1 MLLKQEQTLKHPAPA
16 LSLPPNLHLS
26 LSLSIFLCKML
37 VWILHR
43 DFHKRGLWPS
53 LRMAKGDWFILQ
65 IWFNGP
71 KSVIKRQLLMGSQF
85 VGDYVKHNVQS
96 SNHAQNFSNL
106 IYHKIKKISFKKKTP
121 LGWYRYLMRY
131 VWAPQCW
138 GLFYFM
144 TMRMSFIGQ
153 VCLHIQGICY
163 SDRSSTVQQKDSN
176 RTRYTNI
183 QIGNVQKGKNTI
195 YI

>member
-1 MLLKQEQTLKHPAPA
+1 
-16 LSLPPNLHLS
+16 
-26 LSLSIFLCKML
+26 ML

-43 DFHKRGLWPS
+43 DFHKRVLWPS

-71 KSVIKRQLLMGSQF
+71 KSVIKRQLLIGSQF

-96 SNHAQNFSNL
+96 SNHAQNFSNP
-106 IYHKIKKISFKKKTP
+106 IYHKIKKSPLKKNSF
-121 LGWYRYLMRY
+121 YLLHY

-153 VCLHIQGICY
+153 VFLHIWGICY

-183 QIGNVQKGKNTI
+183 QIGNVQKSKNLI

>member
-16 LSLPPNLHLS
+16 LSLPPNLRLS

-53 LRMAKGDWFILQ
+53 LRMVKGDWFILQ

-71 KSVIKRQLLMGSQF
+71 KSVIKRQLLIGSQF

-106 IYHKIKKISFKKKTP
+106 IYHKIKKISFKKNSFRVIQVSSALC
-121 LGWYRYLMRY
+121 LGTTVLRFI
-131 VWAPQCW
+131 
-138 GLFYFM
+138 LFYDHENELYWPGMF
-144 TMRMSFIGQ
+144 T
-153 VCLHIQGICY
+153 Y
-163 SDRSSTVQQKDSN
+163 
-176 RTRYTNI
+176 TRNLL
-183 QIGNVQKGKNTI
+183 
-195 YI
+195 